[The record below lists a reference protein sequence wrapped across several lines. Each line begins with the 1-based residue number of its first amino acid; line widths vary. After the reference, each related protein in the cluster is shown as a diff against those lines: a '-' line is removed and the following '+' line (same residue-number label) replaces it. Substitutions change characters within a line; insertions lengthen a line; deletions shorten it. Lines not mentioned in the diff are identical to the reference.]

1 MDASRPGRISLT
13 HDAASGL
20 IRMRVV
26 DPSDVPAPVGGYA
39 QAAEVRGPARLLFI
53 SGQIPVDGKGA
64 VPRDF
69 EAQCRLVWTHIGA
82 VLRAASLDYRH
93 LVKVTTFLADRSH
106 AEINA
111 AVRREFLGSHTP
123 ALTVMCA
130 DLLEEH
136 WLLEIEAIAAVGLAP
151 EKPRIPGAF
160 DAPGGGI

>member
-1 MDASRPGRISLT
+1 MRI
-13 HDAASGL
+13 
-20 IRMRVV
+20 V
-26 DPSDVPAPVGGYA
+26 DPSDVPAPVGGYVH
-39 QAAEVRGPARLLFI
+39 AAEVRGPARLLFI
-53 SGQIPVDGKGA
+53 SGQIPVDGRGA

-82 VLRAASLDYRH
+82 VLRAAGLDYRH

-106 AEINA
+106 AVINA
-111 AVRREFLGSHTP
+111 AVRREFLGTHTP

-130 DLLEEH
+130 DLLEER
-136 WLLEIEAIAAVGLAP
+136 WLLEIEAIAAVELAP